1 MTRPSKSKAIER
13 LKKALSQM
21 RELKEL
27 ATESPQFKKWRISTK
42 NAIANTY
49 GEKDPHVE
57 EFTSISYTPWI
68 PGAMVVGGGGASLPR
83 AKPDYRAR
91 YQRGLTDAGVLL
103 EAMIEQIVEYWEDES
118 PAQFSASSS
127 RDELINTTKV
137 FLVHGRDLGTRDSVA
152 RFLETLK
159 LQPVI
164 LDEQADRGQTIIEK
178 FEQHAQEV
186 RFAVVLLTPDDEGR
200 IRGEESDLKPR
211 ARQNVIF
218 ELGYFARSFG
228 RNRVCALT
236 KGGVEIP
243 SDYDGVVYI
252 PLDDSGGWKMRLIK
266 ELKAAEFDV
275 DANLAY

>member
-1 MTRPSKSKAIER
+1 M
-13 LKKALSQM
+13 L
-21 RELKEL
+21 
-27 ATESPQFKKWRISTK
+27 ES
-42 NAIANTY
+42 
-49 GEKDPHVE
+49 
-57 EFTSISYTPWI
+57 
-68 PGAMVVGGGGASLPR
+68 
-83 AKPDYRAR
+83 
-91 YQRGLTDAGVLL
+91 
-103 EAMIEQIVEYWEDES
+103 MIDEIKEYWEEDRK
-118 PAQFSASSS
+118 QVQTFSNIQ

-137 FLVHGRDLGTRDSVA
+137 FVVHGRDLGTRDSVA
-152 RFLETLK
+152 RFLEKLK

-164 LDEQADRGQTIIEK
+164 LGEQADRGQTIIEK

-218 ELGYFARSFG
+218 ELGYFARSLG

>member
-1 MTRPSKSKAIER
+1 MNRPPKAKSIER
-13 LKKALSQM
+13 LKKALDEIH
-21 RELKEL
+21 ELKQRPSV
-27 ATESPQFKKWRISTK
+27 AQHFKKWLRNTE
-42 NAIANTY
+42 NAIAYTF
-49 GEKDPHVE
+49 GEEGRHVE
-57 EFTSISYTPWI
+57 DFKRIFYGPRI
-68 PGAMVVGGGGASLPR
+68 VVGKNPYSKYQQIYEKGLESAASM
-83 AKPDYRAR
+83 
-91 YQRGLTDAGVLL
+91 L
-103 EAMIEQIVEYWEDES
+103 ESMIDEIEEYWEEDRK
-118 PAQFSASSS
+118 QVQTLLNIQ

-137 FLVHGRDLGTRDSVA
+137 FVVHGRDLGTRDSVA

-200 IRGEESDLKPR
+200 IRGEKSDLKPR

-252 PLDDSGGWKMRLIK
+252 PLDDSGGWKMRLIR